1 MLQCYDEDGPAL
13 TRSAPSSLPA
23 APVGAGEE
31 YMNTAVRSD
40 GRPTRLQVVTT
51 VLAARR
57 YFLDGASKSEIAQE
71 LGISR
76 FRVARLL
83 DAARRD
89 GIVRIE
95 IGAPPEIN
103 VDLSIE
109 LAARY
114 GLRDA
119 LVIRSIDGPDDFK
132 RQQLGRACAEL
143 LSETLEAD
151 DVLGISWGRTLHSMA
166 GNLSR
171 LPACTVVQIVGS
183 VPTLELD
190 VNSMEVVRRVADCAG
205 GPVYP
210 LPVPLL
216 VDSPE
221 MAAALRG
228 DPHVHKTIAMFDR
241 LTKAVVGIGAWTAS
255 GSTVRAALPEELASA
270 LDAAG
275 AVADVCANVLDS
287 RGGEVRAGGLPG
299 RLIAISPDQL
309 RAVPDV
315 VAIAGGAAK
324 APAILAALLSG
335 LIHQLIT
342 DEEAARLLLAE

>member
-1 MLQCYDEDGPAL
+1 MNQLG
-13 TRSAPSSLPA
+13 RSEGHSA
-23 APVGAGEE
+23 
-31 YMNTAVRSD
+31 
-40 GRPTRLQVVTT
+40 RLHVVTT

-57 YFLDGASKSEIAQE
+57 YFIDGASKSEIAQE

-76 FRVARLL
+76 FKVARLL

-95 IGAPPEIN
+95 IGAPPEI
-103 VDLSIE
+103 DIKLSSE

-119 LVIRSIDGPDDFK
+119 LVVRPIDGPDEF
-132 RQQLGRACAEL
+132 RRAQLGRACAEL
-143 LSETLEAD
+143 LTQTLEAN
-151 DVLGISWGRTLHSMA
+151 DVLGISWGRTLHSMV
-166 GNLSR
+166 GHLTK
-171 LPACTVVQIVGS
+171 LPGCTVVQIVGS

-190 VNSMEVVRRVADCAG
+190 VNSMELVRRVGDCAG

-216 VDSPE
+216 VESPE
-221 MAAALRG
+221 MAVALRG
-228 DPHVHKTIAMFDR
+228 DPHIHKTIAMFDR

-255 GSTVRAALPEELASA
+255 GSTVRAALPEGLAA
-270 LDAAG
+270 DLDAAG
-275 AVADVCANVLDS
+275 AVADICSTVLDS
-287 RGGEVRAGGLPG
+287 NGCQVRADGFPS
-299 RLIAISPDQL
+299 RVIAISPDQL

-324 APAILAALLSG
+324 ATAILAALRSG
-335 LIHQLIT
+335 LIHRLIT
-342 DEEAARLLLAE
+342 DEEAARQLLAA

>member
-1 MLQCYDEDGPAL
+1 MNQLG
-13 TRSAPSSLPA
+13 RSEGQSA
-23 APVGAGEE
+23 
-31 YMNTAVRSD
+31 
-40 GRPTRLQVVTT
+40 RLHVVTT

-57 YFLDGASKSEIAQE
+57 YFIDGASKSEIAQE

-76 FRVARLL
+76 FKVARLL

-95 IGAPPEIN
+95 IGAPPEI
-103 VDLSIE
+103 DIKLSSE

-119 LVIRSIDGPDDFK
+119 LVVRPIDGPDEF
-132 RQQLGRACAEL
+132 RRAQLGRACAEL
-143 LSETLEAD
+143 LTQTLEAN
-151 DVLGISWGRTLHSMA
+151 DVLGISWGRTLHSMV
-166 GNLSR
+166 GHLTK
-171 LPACTVVQIVGS
+171 LPGCTVVQIVGS

-190 VNSMEVVRRVADCAG
+190 VNSMELVRRVGDCAG

-216 VDSPE
+216 VESPE

-228 DPHVHKTIAMFDR
+228 DPHIHKTIAMFDR

-255 GSTVRAALPEELASA
+255 GSTVRAALPEELAA
-270 LDAAG
+270 DLDAAG
-275 AVADVCANVLDS
+275 AVADICSTVLDS
-287 RGGEVRAGGLPG
+287 NGCQVRADGFPS
-299 RLIAISPDQL
+299 RVIAISPDQL

-315 VAIAGGAAK
+315 VAIAGGAAN
-324 APAILAALLSG
+324 ATAILAALRSG
-335 LIHQLIT
+335 LIHRLIT
-342 DEEAARLLLAE
+342 DEEAARQLLAA

>member
-1 MLQCYDEDGPAL
+1 
-13 TRSAPSSLPA
+13 
-23 APVGAGEE
+23 
-31 YMNTAVRSD
+31 
-40 GRPTRLQVVTT
+40 VVTT

-83 DAARRD
+83 EAARRD
-89 GIVRIE
+89 GIVQIE
-95 IGAPPEIN
+95 IGAPPDIN

-119 LVIRSIDGPDDFK
+119 LVVRAIDGPEDFT
-132 RQQLGRACAEL
+132 REQLGRACAEL
-143 LSETLEAD
+143 LSEILEAD
-151 DVLGISWGRTLHSMA
+151 DVLGISWGRTLHSMV
-166 GNLSR
+166 GHLSR
-171 LPACTVVQIVGS
+171 LPACAVVQIVGS

-190 VNSMEVVRRVADCAG
+190 VNSMELVRRVGDCAG

-216 VDSPE
+216 VESPE

-228 DPHVHKTIAMFDR
+228 DPHIHKTIAMFDR

-255 GSTVRAALPEELASA
+255 GSTVRAALPEELAA
-270 LDAAG
+270 DLDAAG
-275 AVADVCANVLDS
+275 AVADICSTVLDS
-287 RGGEVRAGGLPG
+287 NGWQVRADGFPS
-299 RLIAISPDQL
+299 RVIAISPDQL

-324 APAILAALLSG
+324 ATAILAALRSG
-335 LIHQLIT
+335 LIHRLIT
-342 DEEAARLLLAE
+342 DEEAARQLLAA

>member
-1 MLQCYDEDGPAL
+1 
-13 TRSAPSSLPA
+13 
-23 APVGAGEE
+23 
-31 YMNTAVRSD
+31 
-40 GRPTRLQVVTT
+40 VVTT

-83 DAARRD
+83 EAARRD
-89 GIVRIE
+89 GIVQIE
-95 IGAPPEIN
+95 IGAPPDIN

-119 LVIRSIDGPDDFK
+119 LVVRAIDGPEDFT
-132 RQQLGRACAEL
+132 REQLGRACAEL

-151 DVLGISWGRTLHSMA
+151 DVLGISWGRTLHSMV
-166 GNLSR
+166 GHLSR
-171 LPACTVVQIVGS
+171 LPACAVVQIVGS

-190 VNSMEVVRRVADCAG
+190 VNSMELVRRVGDCAG

-216 VDSPE
+216 VESPE

-228 DPHVHKTIAMFDR
+228 DPHIHKTIAMFDR

-255 GSTVRAALPEELASA
+255 GSTVRAALPEELAA
-270 LDAAG
+270 DLDAAG
-275 AVADVCANVLDS
+275 AVADICSTVLDS
-287 RGGEVRAGGLPG
+287 NGWQVRADGFPS
-299 RLIAISPDQL
+299 RVIAISPDQL

-324 APAILAALLSG
+324 ATAILAALRSG
-335 LIHQLIT
+335 LIHRLIT
-342 DEEAARLLLAE
+342 DEEAARQLLAA

>member
-1 MLQCYDEDGPAL
+1 MNQLG
-13 TRSAPSSLPA
+13 RSEGQSA
-23 APVGAGEE
+23 
-31 YMNTAVRSD
+31 
-40 GRPTRLQVVTT
+40 RLHVVTT

-57 YFLDGASKSEIAQE
+57 YFIDGASKSEIAQE

-76 FRVARLL
+76 FKVARLL

-95 IGAPPEIN
+95 IGAPPEI
-103 VDLSIE
+103 DIKLSSE

-119 LVIRSIDGPDDFK
+119 LVVRPIDGPDEF
-132 RQQLGRACAEL
+132 RRAQLGRACAEL
-143 LSETLEAD
+143 LTQTLEAN
-151 DVLGISWGRTLHSMA
+151 DVLGISWGRTLHSMV
-166 GNLSR
+166 GHLTK
-171 LPACTVVQIVGS
+171 LPGCTVVQIVGS

-190 VNSMEVVRRVADCAG
+190 VNSMELVRRVGDCAG

-216 VDSPE
+216 VESPE

-228 DPHVHKTIAMFDR
+228 DPHIHKTIAMFDR

-255 GSTVRAALPEELASA
+255 GSTVRAALPEELAA
-270 LDAAG
+270 DLDAAG
-275 AVADVCANVLDS
+275 AVADICSTVLDS
-287 RGGEVRAGGLPG
+287 NGCQVRADGFPS
-299 RLIAISPDQL
+299 RVIAISPDQL

-324 APAILAALLSG
+324 ATAILAALRSG
-335 LIHQLIT
+335 LIHRLIT
-342 DEEAARLLLAE
+342 DEEAARQLLAA

>member
-1 MLQCYDEDGPAL
+1 
-13 TRSAPSSLPA
+13 
-23 APVGAGEE
+23 
-31 YMNTAVRSD
+31 MNPLVRLE
-40 GRPTRLQVVTT
+40 GNATRLHVVTT

-76 FRVARLL
+76 FKVARLL
-83 DAARRD
+83 DDARRD

-95 IGAPPEIN
+95 IGAPPEID
-103 VDLSIE
+103 VELSSE
-109 LAARY
+109 VAARY

-119 LVIRSIDGPDDFK
+119 LVVRTMDGPADFK
-132 RQQLGRACAEL
+132 REQLGRACAQL
-143 LSETLEAD
+143 LSESLEAH
-151 DVLGISWGRTLHSMA
+151 DVLGISWGRTLHSMV
-166 GNLSR
+166 GHLSR

-221 MAAALRG
+221 MAAALRS
-228 DPHVHKTIAMFDR
+228 DPHVHKTIAMFDQ
-241 LTKAVVGIGAWTAS
+241 LTKAVVGIGTWTAS
-255 GSTVRAALPEELASA
+255 GSTVRSALPEELAAA

-275 AVADVCANVLDS
+275 AVADVCANVLDAS
-287 RGGEVRAGGLPG
+287 GREIQAGGLPG
-299 RLIAISPDQL
+299 RLIAITPDQL

-315 VAIAGGAAK
+315 VAVAGGARK
-324 APAILAALLSG
+324 APAILAALRSG
-335 LIHQLIT
+335 LVHQLIT
-342 DEEAARLLLAE
+342 DEEAARLLLAS

>member
-1 MLQCYDEDGPAL
+1 MNQLG
-13 TRSAPSSLPA
+13 RSEGQSA
-23 APVGAGEE
+23 
-31 YMNTAVRSD
+31 
-40 GRPTRLQVVTT
+40 RLHAVTT

-57 YFLDGASKSEIAQE
+57 YFIDGASKSEIAQE

-76 FRVARLL
+76 FKVARLL

-95 IGAPPEIN
+95 IGAPPEI
-103 VDLSIE
+103 DIKLSSE

-119 LVIRSIDGPDDFK
+119 LVVRPIDGPDEF
-132 RQQLGRACAEL
+132 RRAQLGRACAEL
-143 LSETLEAD
+143 LTQTLEAN
-151 DVLGISWGRTLHSMA
+151 DVLGISWGRTLHSMV
-166 GNLSR
+166 GHLTK
-171 LPACTVVQIVGS
+171 LPGCTVVQIVGS

-190 VNSMEVVRRVADCAG
+190 VNSMELVRRVGDCAG

-216 VDSPE
+216 VESPE

-228 DPHVHKTIAMFDR
+228 DPHIHKTIAMFDR

-255 GSTVRAALPEELASA
+255 GSTVRAALPEELAA
-270 LDAAG
+270 DLDAAG
-275 AVADVCANVLDS
+275 AVADICSTVLDS
-287 RGGEVRAGGLPG
+287 NGCQVRADGFPS
-299 RLIAISPDQL
+299 RVIAISPDQL

-324 APAILAALLSG
+324 ATAILAALRSG
-335 LIHQLIT
+335 LIHRLIT
-342 DEEAARLLLAE
+342 DEEAARQLLAA

>member
-1 MLQCYDEDGPAL
+1 
-13 TRSAPSSLPA
+13 
-23 APVGAGEE
+23 
-31 YMNTAVRSD
+31 MNPLVRSE
-40 GRPTRLQVVTT
+40 GHAARLHVVTT
-51 VLAARR
+51 VIAARR

-76 FRVARLL
+76 FKVARLL
-83 DAARRD
+83 DDARRD

-95 IGAPPEIN
+95 IGAPPEI
-103 VDLSIE
+103 DIEMSTE
-109 LAARY
+109 LAGRY
-114 GLRDA
+114 GLRGT
-119 LVIRSIDGPDDFK
+119 LVVRTMDGPDEFK
-132 RQQLGRACAEL
+132 REQLGRACAEL
-143 LSETLEAD
+143 LTQTLEAH
-151 DVLGISWGRTLHSMA
+151 DVLGLSWGRTLHSMA
-166 GNLSR
+166 GHLLR
-171 LPACTVVQIVGS
+171 LPACAVVQIVGS

-221 MAAALRG
+221 MAAALRS
-228 DPHVHKTIAMFDR
+228 DPHVHKTIAMFDK

-255 GSTVRAALPEELASA
+255 GSTVRSALPEELAAS

-287 RGGEVRAGGLPG
+287 SGHEICAGGLPG
-299 RLIAISPDQL
+299 RLIAITPDQL

-315 VAIAGGAAK
+315 VAIAGGAQK
-324 APAILAALLSG
+324 APAILAALRSG

-342 DEEAARLLLAE
+342 DEDAARLLLAI

>member
-1 MLQCYDEDGPAL
+1 MNQLG
-13 TRSAPSSLPA
+13 RSEGQSA
-23 APVGAGEE
+23 
-31 YMNTAVRSD
+31 
-40 GRPTRLQVVTT
+40 RLHVVTT

-57 YFLDGASKSEIAQE
+57 YFIDGASKSEIAQE

-76 FRVARLL
+76 FKVARLL

-95 IGAPPEIN
+95 IGAPPEI
-103 VDLSIE
+103 DIRLSSE

-119 LVIRSIDGPDDFK
+119 LVVRPIDGPDEF
-132 RQQLGRACAEL
+132 RRAQLGRACAEL
-143 LSETLEAD
+143 LTQTLEAN
-151 DVLGISWGRTLHSMA
+151 DVLGISWGRTLHSMV
-166 GNLSR
+166 GHLTK
-171 LPACTVVQIVGS
+171 LPGCTVVQIVGS

-190 VNSMEVVRRVADCAG
+190 VNSMELVRRVGDCAG

-216 VDSPE
+216 VESPE

-228 DPHVHKTIAMFDR
+228 DPHIHKTIAMFDR

-255 GSTVRAALPEELASA
+255 GSTVRAALPEELAA
-270 LDAAG
+270 DLDAAG
-275 AVADVCANVLDS
+275 AVADICSTVLDS
-287 RGGEVRAGGLPG
+287 NGCQVRADGFPS
-299 RLIAISPDQL
+299 RVIAISPDQL

-324 APAILAALLSG
+324 ATAILAALRSG
-335 LIHQLIT
+335 LIHRLIT
-342 DEEAARLLLAE
+342 DEEAARQLLAA

>member
-1 MLQCYDEDGPAL
+1 MIACYDAIGPAFGE
-13 TRSAPSSLPA
+13 RSWEPFGPD
-23 APVGAGEE
+23 GGTNEE
-31 YMNTAVRSD
+31 HVNQPVRSE
-40 GRPTRLQVVTT
+40 GPATRLHVVTT

-57 YFLDGASKSEIAQE
+57 YFLDGASKREIAQE

-76 FRVARLL
+76 FKVARLL

-95 IGAPPEIN
+95 IGGPPEID
-103 VDLSIE
+103 VELSTE
-109 LAARY
+109 LATRY

-119 LVIRSIDGPDDFK
+119 LVVRTIDGPDDFK
-132 RQQLGRACAEL
+132 REQLGRACAEL

-151 DVLGISWGRTLHSMA
+151 DVLGISWGRTLHSMV
-166 GNLSR
+166 GHLHR

-221 MAAALRG
+221 MAAALRS

-255 GSTVRAALPEELASA
+255 GSTVRAALPDDIAA
-270 LDAAG
+270 AMDGAG
-275 AVADVCANVLDS
+275 AVADVCSNVLDAS
-287 RGGEVRAGGLPG
+287 GREVRAGGLPG
-299 RLIAISPDQL
+299 RLIAISRDQL

-342 DEEAARLLLAE
+342 DEEAARLLLAV